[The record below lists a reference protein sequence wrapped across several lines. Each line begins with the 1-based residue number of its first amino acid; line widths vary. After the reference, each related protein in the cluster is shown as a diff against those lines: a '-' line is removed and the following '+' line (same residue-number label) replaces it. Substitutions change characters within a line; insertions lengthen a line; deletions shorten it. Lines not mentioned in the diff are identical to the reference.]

1 MVRRSRDRDQL
12 GTATGSD
19 DMTDMTGT
27 CQLENMK
34 DAHVHPDVRI
44 TVLQCHCGHDMP
56 VKTTQDASAG
66 KDGREAP

>member
-1 MVRRSRDRDQL
+1 
-12 GTATGSD
+12 
-19 DMTDMTGT
+19 MTDMTQGT
-27 CQLENMK
+27 CHVKNMK

-44 TVLQCHCGHDMP
+44 TVLSYGRATT